1 MLEVYS
7 KNVTVAENGIIPLTS
22 VALVKGTS
30 TQLLGTSTIQFNKCG
45 IYAVTVSGSVT
56 GSAAGE
62 IVIQLEKNGIVQP
75 QAVSLATAA
84 DATSIIP
91 FSFTTLIQVP
101 DSNNIN
107 CPCST
112 TTTIYL
118 RNAGIE
124 DTYNTITVT
133 AVRI

>member
-7 KNVTVAENGIIPLTS
+7 KNVTVAENGIIPLTT
-22 VALVKGTS
+22 VALIKGTS

-45 IYAVTVSGSVT
+45 IYEVTVSGSVT

-62 IVIQLEKNGIVQP
+62 IIIQLEKNGVVQP

-84 DATSIIP
+84 DTTSIIP

-118 RNAGIE
+118 RDAGIE

>member
-7 KNVTVAENGIIPLTS
+7 KNVNTAANGLIPLTT
-22 VALVKGTS
+22 VALLKGTS

-45 IYAVTVSGSVT
+45 IYEVTVSGSVI

-62 IVIQLEKNGIVQP
+62 VIVQLEKNGVAQP
-75 QAVSLATAA
+75 QAVSLITTA
-84 DATSIIP
+84 DATSQIP

-101 DSNNIN
+101 DNNNIN

-112 TTTIYL
+112 TTTIDL

-124 DTYNTITVT
+124 ATYSTIDVT

>member
-22 VALVKGTS
+22 VALIKGTS

-45 IYAVTVSGSVT
+45 IYEVTVSGSVT

-62 IVIQLEKNGIVQP
+62 IVIQLEKNGVVQP